1 MNSLKS
7 TALLAA
13 TLIAG
18 CATFSK
24 DGGFAP
30 VAETARRRLGHDV
43 EWQRTTDDQAAAKR
57 RTRELLARPLSVDD
71 AVQIALIN
79 NRALQASFESLG
91 IAEADLVASGRL
103 PNPRFTL
110 RHASTQG
117 LYDIEETASLDA
129 LTLLS
134 RPWAHAIERRRFA
147 AVQNAVM
154 ADVASLAAR
163 TRAAYFEAL
172 AARDVAR
179 YRREVREAAETGVEL
194 ARRMRAAGH
203 WNGLDEAREQSFYL
217 EAGIAAERAD
227 LAESVARESLIEA
240 LGIELRGG
248 ELDLAERLPELPAA
262 LEPPADVEA
271 ALAARIDLQA
281 LRESIDALAREL
293 RLTRAT
299 RFVDVLDAGAVRIKE
314 GTDAAPYETGYEIS
328 FVVPLFD
335 GGAPEVRRAAARY
348 AQAVDRFQD
357 AALAARAEVRKTY
370 AAYRTAHEIAARE
383 RDQVLPL
390 RRSIA
395 EQDLERFNAAQISVF
410 DLLADARAEIAG
422 REDYIRS
429 VRDFWVARS
438 ALDAALTGP
447 TRGTTQNEVTP

>member
-1 MNSLKS
+1 
-7 TALLAA
+7 
-13 TLIAG
+13 
-18 CATFSK
+18 
-24 DGGFAP
+24 
-30 VAETARRRLGHDV
+30 
-43 EWQRTTDDQAAAKR
+43 
-57 RTRELLARPLSVDD
+57 
-71 AVQIALIN
+71 
-79 NRALQASFESLG
+79 
-91 IAEADLVASGRL
+91 
-103 PNPRFTL
+103 
-110 RHASTQG
+110 
-117 LYDIEETASLDA
+117 
-129 LTLLS
+129 
-134 RPWAHAIERRRFA
+134 
-147 AVQNAVM
+147 
-154 ADVASLAAR
+154 
-163 TRAAYFEAL
+163 
-172 AARDVAR
+172 
-179 YRREVREAAETGVEL
+179 
-194 ARRMRAAGH
+194 
-203 WNGLDEAREQSFYL
+203 
-217 EAGIAAERAD
+217 
-227 LAESVARESLIEA
+227 
-240 LGIELRGG
+240 
-248 ELDLAERLPELPAA
+248 
-262 LEPPADVEA
+262 
-271 ALAARIDLQA
+271 
-281 LRESIDALAREL
+281 
-293 RLTRAT
+293 
-299 RFVDVLDAGAVRIKE
+299 VDVLDAGAVRIKE